1 MRDAERGGGGKLH
14 GIRRISGAGEMDQEK
29 LESEN

>member
-1 MRDAERGGGGKLH
+1 MRDAEREGEGKLH
-14 GIRRISGAGEMDQEK
+14 GLRRVSGAGEMDQEK